1 MKKYN
6 RLSAGERL
14 TIHEMRASGRKVSE
28 ISRIV
33 GRPKGTV
40 SKELSRHEQGRTL
53 TWTRLSG
60 SERARIAEER
70 AKSNAKRRGAKRK
83 LENPVLKEFVLK
95 GLCDEHWSPEAIEHR
110 SRMEGLPVTA
120 CAKTIYTW
128 IKRDRTECLPFLR
141 RRGKPRRQRV
151 GHRRGKF
158 RQGAPAKRRASER
171 PKEALERLEIGH
183 FEVDTVV
190 SCKNG
195 KGGVLALRERV
206 TRQRQYAIIPDLKA
220 ATVLPVLRAMLLAWP
235 EAYRKSLTF
244 DNGSEFCTSE
254 MSKLEGFFP
263 GLSIY
268 YTDAYAAWQKGAV
281 ENSNEELRW
290 YFPKGTDFAK
300 VSPHHLRNEI
310 ARLNRKP
317 MKCNGW
323 KSSQELFDK
332 LAA

>member
-1 MKKYN
+1 
-6 RLSAGERL
+6 
-14 TIHEMRASGRKVSE
+14 
-28 ISRIV
+28 
-33 GRPKGTV
+33 
-40 SKELSRHEQGRTL
+40 
-53 TWTRLSG
+53 
-60 SERARIAEER
+60 
-70 AKSNAKRRGAKRK
+70 
-83 LENPVLKEFVLK
+83 
-95 GLCDEHWSPEAIEHR
+95 
-110 SRMEGLPVTA
+110 
-120 CAKTIYTW
+120 
-128 IKRDRTECLPFLR
+128 
-141 RRGKPRRQRV
+141 
-151 GHRRGKF
+151 
-158 RQGAPAKRRASER
+158 
-171 PKEALERLEIGH
+171 
-183 FEVDTVV
+183 V